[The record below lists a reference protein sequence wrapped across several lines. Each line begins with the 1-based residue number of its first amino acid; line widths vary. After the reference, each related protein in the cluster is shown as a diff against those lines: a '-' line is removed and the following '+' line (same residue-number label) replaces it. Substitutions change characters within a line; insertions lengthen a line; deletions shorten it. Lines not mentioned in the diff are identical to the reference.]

1 MSTNKVNQGRRFFI
15 KSSLLAG
22 GGMMLAFPWLES
34 CNFSAEQIKS
44 MPKEWFEIN
53 GYLKIGENG
62 LITIMSP
69 NPEIGQNVK
78 TSMPMLIAEEL
89 NCDWNDVIVEQ
100 APLNS
105 NKFFHQMAGGST
117 SISAAWTPLRK
128 AGATAR
134 QMLINA
140 AANTLE
146 VSADELRAD
155 LGFIYHDASGRKL
168 GFGEVASAAALLEVP
183 EEVELKPIDEFK
195 IIGTSRKNVD
205 SKKIVTGESLFG
217 IDYKEDG
224 MLYAGVIH
232 PPAFGM
238 KIKSFDASRALRFAR
253 D

>member
-105 NKFFHQMAGGST
+105 NKFFHQMAGGVHRSV
-117 SISAAWTPLRK
+117 LH
-128 AGATAR
+128 GLHLER
-134 QMLINA
+134 QVLQR
-140 AANTLE
+140 
-146 VSADELRAD
+146 V
-155 LGFIYHDASGRKL
+155 KC
-168 GFGEVASAAALLEVP
+168 
-183 EEVELKPIDEFK
+183 
-195 IIGTSRKNVD
+195 
-205 SKKIVTGESLFG
+205 
-217 IDYKEDG
+217 
-224 MLYAGVIH
+224 
-232 PPAFGM
+232 
-238 KIKSFDASRALRFAR
+238 
-253 D
+253 